1 MLNNSER
8 FIEAHKTASPVY
20 AVIQAIRGIH
30 GTFKRTATFTDAE
43 EAMQYAW
50 TCVNL
55 LDASWAEVHAPNG
68 ERISLHVAA

>member
-1 MLNNSER
+1 MKS
-8 FIEAHKTASPVY
+8 TDTSASPVY
-20 AVIQAIRGIH
+20 TVIQTIKGSK
-30 GTFKRTATFTDAE
+30 GTFKRTVTFTDAD

-55 LDASWAEVHAPNG
+55 LNASWAEVHAPNG

>member
-1 MLNNSER
+1 MKR
-8 FIEAHKTASPVY
+8 TAPITSPVY
-20 AVIQAIRGIH
+20 TVIQTIRGTH

-50 TCVNL
+50 MCVNL
-55 LDASWAEVHAPNG
+55 LNASWAEVHDQNG

>member
-1 MLNNSER
+1 MKSTKMKASHVYTV
-8 FIEAHKTASPVY
+8 IKTFH
-20 AVIQAIRGIH
+20 GIH

-55 LDASWAEVHAPNG
+55 LNASWAEVHAPNG
-68 ERISLHVAA
+68 ERISIHMAS

>member
-8 FIEAHKTASPVY
+8 FIEARKTIDHIY
-20 AVIQAIRGIH
+20 TVIQAIRGTH

-43 EAMQYAW
+43 EAKHYAW

-55 LDASWAEVHAPNG
+55 LNASWAEVHAPNG
-68 ERISLHVAA
+68 ERISLHVSA